1 MIAVEL
7 VIVLLAIFLGARL
20 GGIGIGFAGGIGVLV
35 LAIIGVK
42 PGSIPFDVI
51 SIIMAV
57 IAAIS
62 AMQVAGGMDYLVQ
75 QTEKLL
81 RKNPKHITILAPLVT
96 YFLTIFAGTG
106 NISLSALP
114 VIAEVAKEQGI
125 KPCRPLS
132 TAVVSAQIA
141 ITASPISAAVVYMSS
156 VMEGH
161 GVSYLH
167 LLMIVIPSTLCA
179 VLVMS
184 LIVSLC
190 FNSKLSDDPIYI
202 KRLEE
207 GLVTLRGDTVKVIKP
222 RAKTSVLLFLAGVL
236 CVVAYAIIN
245 SPSVGLVAT
254 PLMNTTNAILII
266 MLSVATVTTLVCSV
280 DTDAVLNSS
289 TFKAGMSACI
299 CILGVAWLGDTFVQ
313 HNLEWIKETA
323 GSLIQAHSWLLAVIF
338 FFCSALLYS
347 QAATAKA
354 LMPMAMALN
363 VSPLAAI
370 ASFAAVSGL
379 FILPTYPTLVAA
391 VQMDD
396 TGTTRIGRF
405 VFNHPFFIPG
415 TIGVALA
422 VCFGFVMGSRFC
434 KRFGGAQFI
443 CAPTHINN
451 PLLQRSFA
459 TFIESISPLHKS
471 SSDLPALR
479 AIVSKQVFR

>member
-167 LLMIVIPSTLCA
+167 LLMIVIPSTLLA
-179 VLVMS
+179 VFVMS
-184 LIVSLC
+184 LIVSWC

-254 PLMNTTNAILII
+254 
-266 MLSVATVTTLVCSV
+266 
-280 DTDAVLNSS
+280 
-289 TFKAGMSACI
+289 
-299 CILGVAWLGDTFVQ
+299 
-313 HNLEWIKETA
+313 
-323 GSLIQAHSWLLAVIF
+323 
-338 FFCSALLYS
+338 
-347 QAATAKA
+347 
-354 LMPMAMALN
+354 
-363 VSPLAAI
+363 
-370 ASFAAVSGL
+370 
-379 FILPTYPTLVAA
+379 
-391 VQMDD
+391 
-396 TGTTRIGRF
+396 
-405 VFNHPFFIPG
+405 
-415 TIGVALA
+415 TIDEY
-422 VCFGFVMGSRFC
+422 
-434 KRFGGAQFI
+434 
-443 CAPTHINN
+443 H
-451 PLLQRSFA
+451 
-459 TFIESISPLHKS
+459 
-471 SSDLPALR
+471 
-479 AIVSKQVFR
+479 

>member
-156 VMEGH
+156 VMEGQ

-179 VLVMS
+179 VFVMS
-184 LIVSLC
+184 LIVSWC
-190 FNSKLSDDPIYI
+190 FSSKLSDDPIYL

-245 SPSVGLVAT
+245 SPSVGLVET

-266 MLSVATVTTLVCSV
+266 MLSVATITTLVCSV
-280 DTDAVLNSS
+280 DTDSILNSS

-354 LMPMAMALN
+354 LMPMALALN

-396 TGTTRIGRF
+396 TGPTRIGRF

-422 VCFGFVMGSRFC
+422 VCFGFVMG
-434 KRFGGAQFI
+434 G
-443 CAPTHINN
+443 
-451 PLLQRSFA
+451 LVL
-459 TFIESISPLHKS
+459 
-471 SSDLPALR
+471 
-479 AIVSKQVFR
+479 

>member
-156 VMEGH
+156 VMEGQ

-179 VLVMS
+179 VFVMS
-184 LIVSLC
+184 LIVSWC
-190 FNSKLSDDPIYI
+190 FSSKLSDDPIYL

-245 SPSVGLVAT
+245 SPSVGLVET

-266 MLSVATVTTLVCSV
+266 MLSVATITTLVCSV
-280 DTDAVLNSS
+280 DTDSILNSS

-299 CILGVAWLGDTFVQ
+299 CILGVAWLDDTFVQ

-354 LMPMAMALN
+354 LMPMALALN

-396 TGTTRIGRF
+396 TGTIRIGRF

-422 VCFGFVMGSRFC
+422 VCFGFVMG
-434 KRFGGAQFI
+434 G
-443 CAPTHINN
+443 
-451 PLLQRSFA
+451 LVL
-459 TFIESISPLHKS
+459 
-471 SSDLPALR
+471 
-479 AIVSKQVFR
+479 

>member
-1 MIAVEL
+1 MIIVEL
-7 VIVLLAIFLGARL
+7 IIVLLAIFLGARL
-20 GGIGIGFAGGIGVLV
+20 GGIGIGYAGGLGVLV
-35 LAIIGVK
+35 LAAIGVK
-42 PGSIPFDVI
+42 PGNIPFDVI

-62 AMQVAGGMDYLVQ
+62 AMQVAGGLDYLVN

-81 RKNPKHITILAPLVT
+81 RKNPKYITILAPIVT

-106 NISLSALP
+106 NISLATLP

-161 GVSYLH
+161 GISYLQM
-167 LLMIVIPSTLCA
+167 LSVVVPSTLLA

-184 LIVSLC
+184 FLVSVL
-190 FNSKLSDDPIYI
+190 FNAKLSDDPVYQA
-202 KRLEE
+202 RLAE
-207 GLVTLRGDTVKVIKP
+207 GLITLRGGETMDIKP
-222 RAKTSVLLFLAGVL
+222 GAKTSVWLFLLGVVG
-236 CVVAYAIIN
+236 VVIYAIVN
-245 SPSVGLVAT
+245 SPSLGWVTT
-254 PLMNTTNAILII
+254 PVMNTTSAILII
-266 MLSVATVTTLVCSV
+266 MLSVATVITLFCKV
-280 DTDAVLNSS
+280 DTGTILNSS

-299 CILGVAWLGDTFVQ
+299 CILGVAWLGDTFVSS
-313 HNLEWIKETA
+313 NLVWIKETA
-323 GSLIQAHSWLLAVIF
+323 GSVIQGHPWLLAVIF
-338 FFCSALLYS
+338 FFASALLYS

-354 LMPMAMALN
+354 LMPMALALN
-363 VSPLAAI
+363 VTPLTAL

-415 TIGVALA
+415 TMGVVLA
-422 VCFGFVMGSRFC
+422 VCFGFLFGS
-434 KRFGGAQFI
+434 I
-443 CAPTHINN
+443 I
-451 PLLQRSFA
+451 L
-459 TFIESISPLHKS
+459 
-471 SSDLPALR
+471 
-479 AIVSKQVFR
+479 

>member
-81 RKNPKHITILAPLVT
+81 RKNPKHITILAPVVT

-184 LIVSLC
+184 LIISLC
-190 FNSKLSDDPIYI
+190 FNSKLSDDPVYL

-266 MLSVATVTTLVCSV
+266 MLSVATITTLVCSV
-280 DTDAVLNSS
+280 DTDSILNSS

-422 VCFGFVMGSRFC
+422 VCFGFVMG
-434 KRFGGAQFI
+434 G
-443 CAPTHINN
+443 
-451 PLLQRSFA
+451 LVL
-459 TFIESISPLHKS
+459 
-471 SSDLPALR
+471 
-479 AIVSKQVFR
+479 

>member
-1 MIAVEL
+1 MLIIEL
-7 VIVLLAIFLGARL
+7 AIVLLAIFLGARL
-20 GGIGIGFAGGIGVLV
+20 GGIAIGFAGGLGVLA

-81 RKNPKHITILAPLVT
+81 RKNPKYITILAPLVT
-96 YFLTIFAGTG
+96 YFLTLFAGTG

-156 VMEGH
+156 VMETH

-167 LLMIVIPSTLCA
+167 LLMVVIPSTFLG
-179 VLVMS
+179 VILMS
-184 LIVSLC
+184 LLITWL
-190 FNSKLSDDPIYI
+190 FDAKLADNPIYQQ
-202 KRLEE
+202 RLEE
-207 GLVTLRGDTVKVIKP
+207 GLVALRGDNMLEIKP
-222 RAKTSVLLFLAGVL
+222 RAKMSVLLFLAGVL

-245 SPSVGLVAT
+245 SPSLGLVAT
-254 PLMNTTNAILII
+254 PLMNTTNTILII
-266 MLSVATVTTLVCSV
+266 MLSVATLTTILCHIE
-280 DTDAVLNSS
+280 TDLILNSS
-289 TFKAGMSACI
+289 TFKTGMSACI

-313 HNLEWIKETA
+313 ANLEWIKATA
-323 GSLIQAHSWLLAVIF
+323 GSVIQTHPWLLAVIF

-347 QAATAKA
+347 QAATARA
-354 LMPMAMALN
+354 LMPMALALN
-363 VSPLAAI
+363 VTPLTAI

-415 TIGVALA
+415 TLGV
-422 VCFGFVMGSRFC
+422 VFSVIFGFLLGSV
-434 KRFGGAQFI
+434 I
-443 CAPTHINN
+443 
-451 PLLQRSFA
+451 L
-459 TFIESISPLHKS
+459 
-471 SSDLPALR
+471 
-479 AIVSKQVFR
+479 

>member
-7 VIVLLAIFLGARL
+7 IIVLLAIFLGARL

-167 LLMIVIPSTLCA
+167 LLMIVIPSTLLA
-179 VLVMS
+179 VFVMS
-184 LIVSLC
+184 LIVSWC

-266 MLSVATVTTLVCSV
+266 MLSVATITTMVCSV
-280 DTDAVLNSS
+280 DTDSILNSS

-313 HNLEWIKETA
+313 HNLDWIKETA
-323 GSLIQAHSWLLAVIF
+323 GSLIQTHSWLLAVIF

-422 VCFGFVMGSRFC
+422 VCFGFVMG
-434 KRFGGAQFI
+434 G
-443 CAPTHINN
+443 
-451 PLLQRSFA
+451 LVL
-459 TFIESISPLHKS
+459 
-471 SSDLPALR
+471 
-479 AIVSKQVFR
+479 

>member
-1 MIAVEL
+1 MIVVEL
-7 VIVLLAIFLGARL
+7 IIVLLAIFLGARL
-20 GGIGIGFAGGIGVLV
+20 GGIGIGFAGGLGVLV
-35 LAIIGVK
+35 LAAIGVK
-42 PGSIPFDVI
+42 PGTIPFDVI

-62 AMQVAGGMDYLVQ
+62 AMQVAGGLDYLVN

-81 RKNPKHITILAPLVT
+81 RKNPKYITILAPIVT

-106 NISLSALP
+106 NISLATLP

-161 GVSYLH
+161 GISYIH
-167 LLMIVIPSTLCA
+167 LLSVVIPSTLLA

-184 LIVSLC
+184 FLVTMLFCSTPI
-190 FNSKLSDDPIYI
+190 LSDDPIYR

-207 GLVTLRGDTVKVIKP
+207 GLIELRGEKQIEIKP
-222 RAKTSVLLFLAGVL
+222 MAKNSVWLFLLGVI
-236 CVVAYAIIN
+236 CVVVYAIVN
-245 SPSVGLVAT
+245 SPSLGLVEK

-266 MLSVATVTTLVCSV
+266 MLSVATLTTILCKVE
-280 DTDAVLNSS
+280 TDAILNSS

-299 CILGVAWLGDTFVQ
+299 CILGVAWLGDTFVSA
-313 HNLEWIKETA
+313 NIDWIKDTA
-323 GSLIQAHSWLLAVIF
+323 GSVIQGHPWLLAVIF
-338 FFCSALLYS
+338 FFASALLYS

-354 LMPMAMALN
+354 LMPMALALN
-363 VSPLAAI
+363 VSPLTAV

-396 TGTTRIGRF
+396 TGTTRIGKF

-415 TIGVALA
+415 TLGVVLA
-422 VCFGFVMGSRFC
+422 VCFGFLLGSFM
-434 KRFGGAQFI
+434 
-443 CAPTHINN
+443 
-451 PLLQRSFA
+451 L
-459 TFIESISPLHKS
+459 
-471 SSDLPALR
+471 
-479 AIVSKQVFR
+479 

>member
-1 MIAVEL
+1 MLVLEL
-7 VIVLLAIFLGARL
+7 IIVLLAIFLGARL
-20 GGIGIGFAGGIGVLV
+20 GGIGIGFAGGIGVLA
-35 LAIIGVK
+35 LAAIGVH

-57 IAAIS
+57 IAAI
-62 AMQVAGGMDYLVQ
+62 AVMQVAGGMDYLVQ
-75 QTEKLL
+75 QTEKIL
-81 RKNPKHITILAPLVT
+81 RKNPKQITILAPLVT

-141 ITASPISAAVVYMSS
+141 ITASPISAAVVYMAS
-156 VMEGH
+156 VMEPR

-167 LLMIVIPSTLCA
+167 MLMVVIPSTFCA
-179 VLVMS
+179 VVLMS
-184 LIVSLC
+184 LLVSKL
-190 FNSKLSDDPIYI
+190 FNSKLSSDPVYL

-207 GLVTLRGDTVKVIKP
+207 GLVTLRGNNAVVIKP
-222 RAKTSVLLFLAGVL
+222 RAKLSVLLFLAGVL
-236 CVVAYAIIN
+236 SVVGYAIVN
-245 SPSVGLVAT
+245 SPSVGWVAT
-254 PLMNTTNAILII
+254 PIMTTTSAILII
-266 MLSVATVTTLVCSV
+266 MLSVATITTLACKAS
-280 DTDAVLNSS
+280 TDAVLNSS

-313 HNLEWIKETA
+313 ANLPWIKETA
-323 GSLIQAHSWLLAVIF
+323 GGVIQSHPWLLAVIF

-354 LMPMAMALN
+354 LMPMALALN
-363 VSPLAAI
+363 VTPLTAV

-415 TIGVALA
+415 TIGVAFSVALGFI
-422 VCFGFVMGSRFC
+422 FGSM
-434 KRFGGAQFI
+434 I
-443 CAPTHINN
+443 
-451 PLLQRSFA
+451 L
-459 TFIESISPLHKS
+459 
-471 SSDLPALR
+471 
-479 AIVSKQVFR
+479 

>member
-156 VMEGH
+156 VMEGQ

-179 VLVMS
+179 VFVMS
-184 LIVSLC
+184 LIVSWC
-190 FNSKLSDDPIYI
+190 FSSKLSDDPIYL

-245 SPSVGLVAT
+245 SPSVGLVET

-266 MLSVATVTTLVCSV
+266 MLSVATITTLVCSV
-280 DTDAVLNSS
+280 DTDSILNSS

-354 LMPMAMALN
+354 LMPMALALN

-422 VCFGFVMGSRFC
+422 
-434 KRFGGAQFI
+434 
-443 CAPTHINN
+443 
-451 PLLQRSFA
+451 
-459 TFIESISPLHKS
+459 
-471 SSDLPALR
+471 
-479 AIVSKQVFR
+479 

>member
-156 VMEGH
+156 VMEGQ

-179 VLVMS
+179 VFVMS
-184 LIVSLC
+184 LIVSWC
-190 FNSKLSDDPIYI
+190 FSSKLSDDPIYL

-245 SPSVGLVAT
+245 SPSVGLVET

-266 MLSVATVTTLVCSV
+266 MLSVATITTLVCSV
-280 DTDAVLNSS
+280 DTDSILNSS

-354 LMPMAMALN
+354 LMPMALALN

-379 FILPTYPTLVAA
+379 FILPTYQPTQHWWLRCKWMTQGPPVLVALCL
-391 VQMDD
+391 
-396 TGTTRIGRF
+396 TTRSLSLAPSGLHWPF
-405 VFNHPFFIPG
+405 VS
-415 TIGVALA
+415 AL
-422 VCFGFVMGSRFC
+422 
-434 KRFGGAQFI
+434 
-443 CAPTHINN
+443 
-451 PLLQRSFA
+451 
-459 TFIESISPLHKS
+459 
-471 SSDLPALR
+471 
-479 AIVSKQVFR
+479 

>member
-62 AMQVAGGMDYLVQ
+62 AMQIAGGMDYLVQ

-422 VCFGFVMGSRFC
+422 VCFGFVMGS
-434 KRFGGAQFI
+434 
-443 CAPTHINN
+443 
-451 PLLQRSFA
+451 LVL
-459 TFIESISPLHKS
+459 
-471 SSDLPALR
+471 
-479 AIVSKQVFR
+479 

>member
-179 VLVMS
+179 VFVMS
-184 LIVSLC
+184 LIVSWC
-190 FNSKLSDDPIYI
+190 FNSKLSDDPVYL

-266 MLSVATVTTLVCSV
+266 MLSVATITTLVCSV
-280 DTDAVLNSS
+280 DTDSILNSS

-313 HNLEWIKETA
+313 HNLDWIKETA
-323 GSLIQAHSWLLAVIF
+323 GSLIQTHSWLLAVIF

-422 VCFGFVMGSRFC
+422 VCFGFVMG
-434 KRFGGAQFI
+434 G
-443 CAPTHINN
+443 
-451 PLLQRSFA
+451 LVL
-459 TFIESISPLHKS
+459 
-471 SSDLPALR
+471 
-479 AIVSKQVFR
+479 

>member
-156 VMEGH
+156 VMEGQ

-179 VLVMS
+179 VFVMS
-184 LIVSLC
+184 LIVSWC
-190 FNSKLSDDPIYI
+190 FSSKLSDDPIYL

-245 SPSVGLVAT
+245 SPSVGLVET

-266 MLSVATVTTLVCSV
+266 MLSVATITTLVCSV
-280 DTDAVLNSS
+280 DTDSILNSS

-354 LMPMAMALN
+354 LMPMALALN

-422 VCFGFVMGSRFC
+422 VCFGFVMG
-434 KRFGGAQFI
+434 G
-443 CAPTHINN
+443 
-451 PLLQRSFA
+451 LVL
-459 TFIESISPLHKS
+459 
-471 SSDLPALR
+471 
-479 AIVSKQVFR
+479 

>member
-1 MIAVEL
+1 MIVVEL
-7 VIVLLAIFLGARL
+7 VIVLLAIYIGARL
-20 GGIGIGFAGGIGVLV
+20 GGIGIGFAGGLGVLV
-35 LAIIGVK
+35 LAAIGVK
-42 PGSIPFDVI
+42 PGNIPFDVI

-62 AMQVAGGMDYLVQ
+62 AMQVAGGLDYLVN

-81 RKNPKHITILAPLVT
+81 RKNPKYITILAPIVT

-106 NISLSALP
+106 NISLATLP

-132 TAVVSAQIA
+132 TAVVAAQIA

-156 VMEGH
+156 VMENH
-161 GVSYLH
+161 GVSYIH
-167 LLMIVIPSTLCA
+167 LLSVVIPSTLLA

-184 LIVSLC
+184 FLASML
-190 FNSKLSDDPIYI
+190 FNSKLSDDPVYQ

-207 GLVTLRGDTVKVIKP
+207 GLVALRGDKKIELKS
-222 RAKTSVLLFLAGVL
+222 RAHASVFLFLLGVV
-236 CVVAYAIIN
+236 CVVIYAIIN
-245 SPSVGLVAT
+245 SPSLGLVAT
-254 PLMNTTNAILII
+254 PLMNTTSAILII
-266 MLSVATVTTLVCSV
+266 MLTVATLTTIFCHVE
-280 DTDAVLNSS
+280 TEAILNSS

-299 CILGVAWLGDTFVQ
+299 CILGVAWLGDTFVSA
-313 HNLEWIKETA
+313 NIDWIKATA
-323 GSLIQAHSWLLAVIF
+323 GSVIQGHPWLLAIIF
-338 FFCSALLYS
+338 FFASALLYS

-354 LMPMAMALN
+354 LMPMALALN
-363 VSPLAAI
+363 VSPLTAV

-415 TIGVALA
+415 TMGVVLS
-422 VCFGFVMGSRFC
+422 VCFGFLLGSV
-434 KRFGGAQFI
+434 
-443 CAPTHINN
+443 
-451 PLLQRSFA
+451 LL
-459 TFIESISPLHKS
+459 
-471 SSDLPALR
+471 
-479 AIVSKQVFR
+479 

>member
-156 VMEGH
+156 VMEDH

-167 LLMIVIPSTLCA
+167 LLMIVIPSTLLA
-179 VLVMS
+179 VFVMS
-184 LIVSLC
+184 LIVSWC
-190 FNSKLSDDPIYI
+190 FNSKLSDDPIYL

-266 MLSVATVTTLVCSV
+266 MLSVATITTIVCSV
-280 DTDAVLNSS
+280 DTDSILNSS

-422 VCFGFVMGSRFC
+422 VCFGFVMG
-434 KRFGGAQFI
+434 G
-443 CAPTHINN
+443 
-451 PLLQRSFA
+451 LVL
-459 TFIESISPLHKS
+459 
-471 SSDLPALR
+471 
-479 AIVSKQVFR
+479 